1 MRLALISSGWARD
14 VFCATKTLRPLAGAP
29 RGECSR
35 ADPSTPMCPS
45 VSLLKKNYSRR
56 AIQVQDW
63 ISVVL
68 LAACFWIG
76 QVQASDAPR
85 SFLTSYGAD
94 LVGPVALYW
103 PLRRTLFREH
113 PNGSEVTVIVVL
125 AGCFAWE
132 FSQLLEWGSLPP
144 AIAAGTFDV
153 WDLLAYA
160 ASLVAGYALDIGMR
174 RTA

>member
-1 MRLALISSGWARD
+1 MWISDPSCRLAEQRVVG
-14 VFCATKTLRPLAGAP
+14 VVEGEQKGGAMTAP
-29 RGECSR
+29 TVG
-35 ADPSTPMCPS
+35 
-45 VSLLKKNYSRR
+45 RR

-113 PNGSEVTVIVVL
+113 PNGSEVTVLVVL

>member
-14 VFCATKTLRPLAGAP
+14 VFCATKSLRPLAGTP

-35 ADPSTPMCPS
+35 ADPSTSMCPS

-68 LAACFWIG
+68 FAACFWIG

-113 PNGSEVTVIVVL
+113 PNGSEVTVLVVL